1 MFWVGAVPAALLAF
15 GMAFIA
21 PESPDWLRRKGRLS
35 EAQQSGIFPF
45 RAALFKRNQPSLLSP
60 FLPSPRHPRPSS
72 GAIEEALGEKEVGM
86 ADLFTVKYR
95 KVVGIGML
103 MFAIQQFAGINA
115 VVYFSS
121 SVFQKVGISSDI
133 LASALVAMANVV
145 GTLVS
150 SQLVDSQGR
159 RKLLI
164 SSFAGMGLSMLLLS
178 LTLTTPFLQR
188 YVAFLSVLG
197 TVTYVLSFA
206 FGVGPVPAL
215 LLPEIFPA
223 AIRANA
229 IAVSL
234 MSHWVCNFLIG
245 LSFLQVVEAI
255 GVGGAYAVFAFVCGV
270 GILFVHFVVPETKGK
285 SLEEIEALFVTK
297 EA

>member
-1 MFWVGAVPAALLAF
+1 MAELAT
-15 GMAFIA
+15 A
-21 PESPDWLRRKGRLS
+21 
-35 EAQQSGIFPF
+35 
-45 RAALFKRNQPSLLSP
+45 
-60 FLPSPRHPRPSS
+60 
-72 GAIEEALGEKEVGM
+72 
-86 ADLFTVKYR
+86 KYR

-103 MFAIQQFAGINA
+103 LFAIQQLAGINA

-121 SVFQKVGISSDI
+121 SVFQRVGISSDI
-133 LASALVAMANVV
+133 LASALVAMANVA
-145 GTLVS
+145 GTVAS
-150 SQLVDSQGR
+150 SQLVDKQGR
-159 RKLLI
+159 KKLLI
-164 SSFAGMGLSMLLLS
+164 SSFAGMGLSMLLLV
-178 LTLTTPFLQR
+178 LTLTTPALQPF
-188 YVAFLSVLG
+188 VGLLSVLG

-245 LSFLQVVEAI
+245 LSFLQVVEAV
-255 GVGGAYAVFAFVCGV
+255 GVAGAYSGFAFICVL

-285 SLEEIEALFVTK
+285 SLEEIEALFIAK